1 MPNRMDGS
9 GGGCQGASDSNS
21 PPEAQKMAPTP
32 SNIRPSGV
40 ILLLLIALTAIRL
53 SIAAG
58 TGLVF
63 DEAYYRLW
71 GLFPAWGY
79 FDHAPMVAWWV
90 ALGQGIVG
98 DTALG
103 TRLLGPLSALIGSLL
118 LWRTT
123 FLLFDRPV
131 ATLSVLVFNAMLLP
145 SVGSIVMTPDV
156 PSVFFWGL
164 TLWALAELRASQNA
178 KWWLLIGALIGLDLL
193 SKYSGVFLGLG
204 ISLWM
209 LIDKTQRHWFSHPLP
224 YLGALLAI
232 LFFSPVLY
240 WNAAHDYVSF
250 AKQLSRTQGESFEPH
265 YLFDLIGAQ
274 WLLMTP
280 IIGAIALYSFSRN
293 LQSLIPSRSGSTT
306 LVIATSLPFA
316 VYLLL
321 HALHDRVNANWPAPL
336 MPAFAILAAI
346 TLEKT
351 KNRFLKRSAFALGY
365 AILALVFLEII
376 HPFLPISPDRNPA
389 MLTRGWVELG
399 KELENIAKEKGLS
412 WIATASYEHTGGLGF
427 ALHGTMNVIQIN
439 ERIRYGFMPPPDP
452 ILTAKPALFIMWDH
466 AADGALKNLS
476 RCIGQVEKIG
486 TVSRKYGAVSIESFA
501 IYQLTDV
508 KITPP
513 IYDRKRDP
521 SSCQL

>member
-1 MPNRMDGS
+1 M
-9 GGGCQGASDSNS
+9 
-21 PPEAQKMAPTP
+21 
-32 SNIRPSGV
+32 
-40 ILLLLIALTAIRL
+40 LLLLGLTAIRL

-90 ALGQGIVG
+90 ALGQGLAG

-103 TRLLGPLSALIGSLL
+103 TRLLGPLSALIGSLF
-118 LWRTT
+118 LWRAA
-123 FLLFDRPV
+123 LLLYGRSV

-145 SVGSIVMTPDV
+145 SVGSLVMTPDV

-178 KWWLLIGALIGLDLL
+178 KWWLVIGVMIGLDLL

-204 ISLWM
+204 ILLW
-209 LIDKTQRHWFSHPLP
+209 LLSDKTQRHWFAHPLP
-224 YLGALLAI
+224 YLGAILAI
-232 LFFSPVLY
+232 LLFSPVLY
-240 WNAAHDYVSF
+240 WNATHDYVSF

-293 LQSLIPSRSGSTT
+293 LRSLISSQSGPAT
-306 LVIATSLPFA
+306 LIIATSLPFTI
-316 VYLLL
+316 YLLL

-336 MPAFAILAAI
+336 MPAFAMLAAI
-346 TLEKT
+346 TLEKIKT
-351 KNRFLKRSAFALGY
+351 RFLKRSAFALGY
-365 AILALVFLEII
+365 AILALVFLEIV
-376 HPFLPISPDRNPA
+376 HPFLPIPADRNPA

-399 KELENIAKEKGLS
+399 KELETIAKEKGLG

-427 ALHGTMNVIQIN
+427 ALHGKISVIQIN

-452 ILTAKPALFIMWDH
+452 TLTAQPALFIMWDH
-466 AADGALKNLS
+466 AAEGALKNLD
-476 RCIGQVEKIG
+476 RCIGRIEKIG
-486 TVSRKYGAVSIESFA
+486 TVSRKFGDAVIESFS
-501 IYQLTDV
+501 IYQLDDV

>member
-1 MPNRMDGS
+1 MDGS

-123 FLLFDRPV
+123 FLLFDRSV
-131 ATLSVLVFNAMLLP
+131 ATLCVLVFNAMLLP

-178 KWWLLIGALIGLDLL
+178 KWWLLIGVLIGLDLL

-204 ISLWM
+204 ILLWM

-250 AKQLSRTQGESFEPH
+250 AKQLSRTRGESFEPH

-476 RCIGQVEKIG
+476 HCIGQVEKIG

>member
-1 MPNRMDGS
+1 MDGS

-123 FLLFDRPV
+123 FLLFDRSV
-131 ATLSVLVFNAMLLP
+131 ATLCVLVFNAMLLP

-178 KWWLLIGALIGLDLL
+178 KWWLLIGVLIGRDLL

-204 ISLWM
+204 ILLWM

-250 AKQLSRTQGESFEPH
+250 AKQLSRTRGESFEPH

-476 RCIGQVEKIG
+476 HCIGQVEKIG